1 MMDAAADT
9 IAKTPDATLMG
20 MVSLSVRRLAALL
33 LLPGMCGAAARAAEV
48 VTLRNGFSIT
58 CERHEALSPDVTR
71 LHLRAD
77 NFMDVAASSITSV
90 EAAPDAPA
98 SAPVKAEPHEQTGTA
113 TILADSGARHNVNV
127 ALLASVVQAE
137 SGGNTKAVSRT
148 GARGLM
154 QLMQGTANQL
164 NVKDSFDAASNVNGG
179 SAYLDQLLT
188 RYHDDLALALAAYNA
203 GPGAVDRYHGIPPYR
218 ETRAYVARVIR
229 EFNRRVAEQ
238 ARAVSATVV
247 R

>member
-1 MMDAAADT
+1 MTMPSADT
-9 IAKTPDATLMG
+9 IRKTPDATLMG
-20 MVSLSVRRLAALL
+20 MASLSVRRIAALL
-33 LLPGMCGAAARAAEV
+33 LLPGMCAAAARAAEV

-58 CERHEALSPDVTR
+58 CERHEALSTDVTR
-71 LHLRAD
+71 LYLRAD

-90 EAAPDAPA
+90 EAAPDV
-98 SAPVKAEPHEQTGTA
+98 SAPIKAETHEPVGTA

-154 QLMQGTANQL
+154 QLMPGTANQL

-188 RYHDDLALALAAYNA
+188 RYHDNLALALAAYNA

-238 ARAVSATVV
+238 ARAVPATVV

>member
-1 MMDAAADT
+1 MCVAAAH
-9 IAKTPDATLMG
+9 
-20 MVSLSVRRLAALL
+20 
-33 LLPGMCGAAARAAEV
+33 AAEV

-58 CERHEALSPDVTR
+58 CERHEALSTDITR
-71 LHLRAD
+71 LYLRAD

-90 EAAPDAPA
+90 EAAPDVP
-98 SAPVKAEPHEQTGTA
+98 APVKAEAHEPAGTA
-113 TILADSGARHNVNV
+113 IILADSGARHNVNV

-154 QLMQGTANQL
+154 QLMPGTANQL
-164 NVKDSFDAASNVNGG
+164 NVKDSFDPASNVNGG

-188 RYHDDLALALAAYNA
+188 RYHDNLALALAAYNA